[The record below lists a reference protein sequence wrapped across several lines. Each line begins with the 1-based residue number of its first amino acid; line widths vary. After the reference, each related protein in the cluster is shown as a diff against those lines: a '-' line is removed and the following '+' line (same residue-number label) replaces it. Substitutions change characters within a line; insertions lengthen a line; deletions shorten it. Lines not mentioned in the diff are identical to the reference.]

1 MREPALRLA
10 TTPVTWGVEL
20 ADAPRNPPWPLL
32 LDEIAQSGVDALEL
46 GPVGYLP
53 EDATRLQDAIN
64 SRALTAVG
72 SYLVEDLHDPAA
84 LDEVLGVARRACR
97 AIAAAE
103 GSVLVVIDRP
113 SGERAAAAGRS
124 EASPRLQDASWSALL
139 EAIGRIAAMA
149 DTYGLRAAV
158 HPHAGSYIE
167 YEDEIERLLEDSD
180 VGLCL
185 DTAHLA
191 YAGAVAHEAIARY
204 GDRLVHLHLKDLD
217 GTVLERVLREQVG
230 FREAVELGIFC
241 PLGRGVVDLAA
252 VLDALGD
259 AGYEGFATIEQ
270 DRVAGSGSPLQELAE
285 SVAALTAAAETSHAA
300 RRPAAANDERGAG

>member
-1 MREPALRLA
+1 MPEPSLRLA
-10 TTPVTWGVEL
+10 TSPVTWGVEL

-53 EDATRLQDAIN
+53 EDAARLQDAIN

-72 SYLVEDLHDPAA
+72 SYVVEDLHDQAA
-84 LDEVLGVARRACR
+84 IGDVLSAARRACR

-103 GSVLVVIDRP
+103 GSVLVIIDRP
-113 SGERAAAAGRS
+113 SSERAATAGRFA
-124 EASPRLQDASWSALL
+124 ASPRLDGASWSAMLD
-139 EAIGRIAAMA
+139 AIERVAATA
-149 DTYGLRAAV
+149 GTYGLRAAV
-158 HPHAGSYIE
+158 HPHAGSYLE
-167 YEDEIERLLEDSD
+167 YEDEIERFLDDSD

-191 YAGAVAHEAIARY
+191 YSGAVAHEAIARY

-217 GTVLERVLREQVG
+217 GMVLERVRREEIG

-252 VLDALGD
+252 LLEALDG
-259 AGYEGFATIEQ
+259 AGYHGFATIEQ
-270 DRVAGSGSPLQELAE
+270 DRVAGSGSPLQELAQ
-285 SVAALTAAAETSHAA
+285 SVAALTAAEMSHAG
-300 RRPAAANDERGAG
+300 RHPAAATNDERGAG